1 VSGKAVAVIAG
12 MAVGMMSGMAGSAD
26 AQTAPEAARAA
37 ARRQNQQRN
46 AVDQMRYQIGT
57 MERVL
62 ENAVEHGASVWRD
75 RLQALA
81 PVQALLV
88 ENARVR
94 GYRLEGYGLFFDI
107 DVPSLETT
115 LFTAMQTLDQNGL
128 GLQSALN
135 QLRSYVQAQAANDPN
150 LQQALKRIELQ
161 LPAAVTT
168 TAEVSNPRSAAGS
181 AAFASSD
188 RPSVDASDPILTSP
202 AEVFRAEVMQSI
214 LDALL
219 DHSAPLGLGPD
230 EWLAVGV
237 RRNEMR
243 PRIGLD
249 TNAQTFIARVRG
261 SDLTAF
267 RAGQISREDAIKRVE
282 VRVF

>member
-1 VSGKAVAVIAG
+1 MGGRAVAVIAAVAIG
-12 MAVGMMSGMAGSAD
+12 MASGAD
-26 AQTAPEAARAA
+26 AQTVRESDTARQIV
-37 ARRQNQQRN
+37 RRGQNQSR
-46 AVDQMRYQIGT
+46 DQAEQLRYQIGT

-75 RLQALA
+75 RLQAIA

-94 GYRLEGYGLFFDI
+94 GYRLDGYGVFFDI

-115 LFTAMQTLDQNGL
+115 LYTALQTLDQNGL
-128 GLQSALN
+128 GLQSAMS
-135 QLRSYVQAQAANDPN
+135 QVRAFIQAQAANDAN
-150 LQQALKRIELQ
+150 LMQALKRIELQ
-161 LPAAVTT
+161 LPVALTT
-168 TAEVSNPRSAAGS
+168 SDVPNARNAAGS
-181 AAFASSD
+181 AAFAAND
-188 RPSVDASDPILTSP
+188 RPPAGANDPILTNP

-214 LDALL
+214 IDAMLDY
-219 DHSAPLGLGPD
+219 SAPLGIGPE
-230 EWLAVGV
+230 EWLWVGA
-237 RRNEMR
+237 RRNEVR

-249 TNAQTFIARVRG
+249 NNAQTYVARVRG
-261 SDLTAF
+261 SDLAAF